1 MSSSEEDSILD
12 APPGSPA
19 ESPVNSDLAILT
31 VDGLRKLASAMKLPI
46 AHLKKRADLV
56 NGIRAAASS
65 TTAPNVSTAATASS
79 DICSPAASTGSH
91 CEWAQCC
98 SHTCNFSGSDSHDLF
113 ALMSQMAEE
122 MAAMKK
128 ILAEHTT
135 LQDQVISLRTEVR
148 DLRTAVRDA
157 HTLPR
162 PSTEMRTHPTT
173 YATAAAALPATTPQM
188 QKPEAPQQQTL
199 SRSPNKRNEKSRQKA
214 PQNRRKESSR
224 FVRPS
229 TPKADDHSEKPAPLS
244 GALRPRLKVFY
255 VGDIEPS
262 CDAASIAD
270 WCKERT
276 VEVVQCVV
284 YSSDYFRT
292 AYARVTVLEQ
302 DVAKLQGSSFW
313 PDRISHTVREWRF
326 QGDQPNPSS

>member
-1 MSSSEEDSILD
+1 MCLSILPRKPYR
-12 APPGSPA
+12 APQRSSTRAQQSLRVQPQKYVLTTLSGPPA
-19 ESPVNSDLAILT
+19 EN
-31 VDGLRKLASAMKLPI
+31 KLPI
-46 AHLKKRADLV
+46 PSSKLQQRLQ
-56 NGIRAAASS
+56 NGITKKLR
-65 TTAPNVSTAATASS
+65 NYLRLKQHEQEDAATAFL
-79 DICSPAASTGSH
+79 DICSPAASPGSH
-91 CEWAQCC
+91 CGWAQCC

-113 ALMSQMAEE
+113 ALMSQMAKE
-122 MAAMKK
+122 MAAMRK

-135 LQDQVISLRTEVR
+135 LQDQVISLRPEVR
-148 DLRTAVRDA
+148 DLRTAVRGA
-157 HTLPR
+157 HTL

-173 YATAAAALPATTPQM
+173 YATAAVALPLQATTPQM

-199 SRSPNKRNEKSRQKA
+199 SRSPNERNEQSRQKA

-224 FVRPS
+224 FVKPS

-244 GALRPRLKVFY
+244 GALRPRLNVFY

-270 WCKERT
+270 WCKERR

-292 AYARVTVLEQ
+292 AYARVTLLEQ
-302 DVAKLQGSSFW
+302 DVAKLQGSSF
-313 PDRISHTVREWRF
+313 
-326 QGDQPNPSS
+326 